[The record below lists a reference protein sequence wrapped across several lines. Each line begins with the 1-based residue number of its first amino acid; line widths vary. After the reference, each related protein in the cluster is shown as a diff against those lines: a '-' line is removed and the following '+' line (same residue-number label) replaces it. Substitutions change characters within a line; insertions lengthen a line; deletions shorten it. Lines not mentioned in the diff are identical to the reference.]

1 MTEKAMS
8 RHVQLARYISVL
20 ITQRYGTLGPSNSS
34 FFFLQRRNVSFFTS
48 SDQTTIG
55 ELKGCVLYIEE
66 IESIKTFN
74 LLFFLKYFL
83 KSWRYK
89 RNSFLT
95 EYYVFSFKIDP
106 NLSKIDLFIAR
117 SFLVVRSRYLFLI

>member
-1 MTEKAMS
+1 MS

-34 FFFLQRRNVSFFTS
+34 FFFFLQRRNVSFFTS

-55 ELKGCVLYIEE
+55 ELKGCVLSIDE

-83 KSWRYK
+83 KS
-89 RNSFLT
+89 
-95 EYYVFSFKIDP
+95 
-106 NLSKIDLFIAR
+106 
-117 SFLVVRSRYLFLI
+117 